1 MIPLAI
7 KFFQISADWLLL
19 TFTTVQA
26 ITELRSYKQEL
37 RSVQSYNKT
46 LHVDGNYWWLIFPYQ
61 LYLEKKDLKH
71 TLSQPLPLKDANKIK
86 RSRSFLLRAEAW
98 LYIVL
103 GSSFYLISTT
113 IDSLT
118 SLVHAPTY
126 LVIIT
131 PFLLVLSGLTVA
143 NRFMRGQ

>member
-1 MIPLAI
+1 MIPFAI

-19 TFTTVQA
+19 TFTAVQA

-37 RSVQSYNKT
+37 HSVESYNKT
-46 LHVDGNYWWLIFPYQ
+46 PHIDGSYWWLIFPYQ
-61 LYLEKKDLKH
+61 LYLEKQDLKH
-71 TLSQPLPLKDANKIK
+71 TLNEQLSSKDASKIK

-118 SLVHAPTY
+118 SLVHAPLA

-131 PFLLVLSGLTVA
+131 PFLLVVSGLTAA
-143 NRFMRGQ
+143 NRFMRGE